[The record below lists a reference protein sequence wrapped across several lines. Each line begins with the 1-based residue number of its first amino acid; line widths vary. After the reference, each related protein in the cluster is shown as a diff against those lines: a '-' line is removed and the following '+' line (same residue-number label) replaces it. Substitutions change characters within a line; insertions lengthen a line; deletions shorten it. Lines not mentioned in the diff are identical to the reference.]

1 MLGKGSSHWNK
12 IFVDGMGSVKRQRR
26 SRHIMSALVCGLDVH
41 KDSTYATILNSEGKI
56 VDQTR
61 MENEKVASYLSQFK
75 VGKVAMESSTAVA
88 SLYRQLKREGF
99 DAVVS
104 HPKKTKLIAEA
115 KIKSDRVDSKAIA
128 QLLRM
133 DWLPLSYVPDEVV
146 GALREKVRRRAF
158 LVRERVK
165 LRVKIKSYL
174 TYQGLKWPEDH
185 GLWTKNGRVW
195 LHGLNLPP
203 IESYLRLI
211 DSLGEEI
218 KLLSNELKGE
228 AEEDENVR
236 LLMTIPGIGYYSALL
251 VKSEIGDVGRFP
263 FAEKLCSYAGLVPST
278 YQSGGMVRHGS
289 ITKEGS
295 RWLRWIMM
303 ECASTHVSKYD
314 TWISRSYRCL
324 AGRRGRKTAR
334 VAAARKLLVVC
345 YSVLRNK
352 RPFYDQ
358 P

>member
-1 MLGKGSSHWNK
+1 
-12 IFVDGMGSVKRQRR
+12 MGSVIRPGR

-41 KDSTYATILNSEGKI
+41 KDSTYATILDSEGKI

-61 MENEKVASYLSQFK
+61 MENEKVSSYLSQHK
-75 VGKVAMESSTAVA
+75 VGRVAMESSTAVA
-88 SLYRQLKREGF
+88 PLYRQLKKEGF

-133 DWLPLSYVPDEVV
+133 DWLPLSYVPDEDT

-165 LRVKIKSYL
+165 LRVKIKSCL

-185 GLWTKNGRVW
+185 GLWTKGGVVW
-195 LHGLNLPP
+195 LHSLGLASV
-203 IESYLRLI
+203 ESYLRLI
-211 DSLGEEI
+211 DVFSEEI
-218 KLLSNELKGE
+218 KLLSGELKSE
-228 AEEDENVR
+228 AEDDEDVK
-236 LLMTIPGIGYYSALL
+236 LLMTVPGIGYYSALL
-251 VKSEIGDVGRFP
+251 VKSEVGDIDRFP

-278 YQSGGMVRHGS
+278 YQSGGTVYHGA

-324 AGRRGRKTAR
+324 AGRRGKKTAR

-345 YSVLRNK
+345 FSVLKNK
-352 RPFYDQ
+352 RAFYDQ

>member
-1 MLGKGSSHWNK
+1 
-12 IFVDGMGSVKRQRR
+12 MGSVKRLGR
-26 SRHIMSALVCGLDVH
+26 SRHTMSALVCGLDVH

-56 VDQTR
+56 IDQTR
-61 MENEKVASYLSQFK
+61 MENEKVAAYLSQHK
-75 VGKVAMESSTAVA
+75 VGRVAMESSTAVA
-88 SLYRQLKREGF
+88 PLYRQLKKEGF

-115 KIKSDRVDSKAIA
+115 KIKSDRVDSKVIA

-133 DWLPLSYVPDEVV
+133 DWLPLSYVPDDAV

-185 GLWTKNGRVW
+185 GLWTKGGLVW
-195 LHGLNLPP
+195 LHDLRLDPV
-203 IESYLRLI
+203 ESYLRLI
-211 DSLGEEI
+211 DIFSEEI
-218 KLLSNELKGE
+218 KVLSRELEGLAKND
-228 AEEDENVR
+228 EDVK

-251 VKSEIGDVGRFP
+251 VTSEIGDIGRFP

-278 YQSGGMVRHGS
+278 YQSGGMVRHGN

-345 YSVLRNK
+345 FSVLK
-352 RPFYDQ
+352 HKKPFYDQ

>member
-1 MLGKGSSHWNK
+1 M
-12 IFVDGMGSVKRQRR
+12 
-26 SRHIMSALVCGLDVH
+26 
-41 KDSTYATILNSEGKI
+41 
-56 VDQTR
+56 
-61 MENEKVASYLSQFK
+61 
-75 VGKVAMESSTAVA
+75 
-88 SLYRQLKREGF
+88 
-99 DAVVS
+99 VS

-133 DWLPLSYVPDEVV
+133 DWLPLSYVPDEDT

-165 LRVKIKSYL
+165 LRVKIKSFL

-185 GLWTKNGRVW
+185 GLWSKPGLVW
-195 LHGLNLPP
+195 LHGLDLAP

-211 DSLGEEI
+211 DGLSEEI
-218 KLLSNELKGE
+218 SLLSGELKGE
-228 AEEDENVR
+228 AKVDEDVK
-236 LLMTIPGIGYYSALL
+236 LLMTVPGIGYYSALL
-251 VKSEIGDVGRFP
+251 VKSEIGDIGRFP

-278 YQSGGMVRHGS
+278 YQSGGVVRHGN

-303 ECASTHVSKYD
+303 ECASIHVAKYD
-314 TWISRSYRCL
+314 TWVSRSYRCL
-324 AGRRGRKTAR
+324 AGRRGKKTAR

-345 YSVLRNK
+345 YSVLKNK
-352 RPFYDQ
+352 KPFYDQ